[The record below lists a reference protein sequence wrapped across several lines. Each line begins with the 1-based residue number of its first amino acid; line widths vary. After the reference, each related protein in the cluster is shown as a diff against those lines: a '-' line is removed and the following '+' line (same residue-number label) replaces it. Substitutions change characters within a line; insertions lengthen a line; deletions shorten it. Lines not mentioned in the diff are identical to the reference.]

1 MVCCMSSLNPPGAP
15 GRPRE
20 ALYHSPYTLAWCGQV
35 DQAQLE
41 TVLPAAGGAVLV
53 LAGRHRG
60 ADAEMLAVEPQAFQ
74 VRVRLR
80 GGPDAGAELR
90 LDYEDVC
97 KLAAQ

>member
-1 MVCCMSSLNPPGAP
+1 M
-15 GRPRE
+15 
-20 ALYHSPYTLAWCGQV
+20 GQV

-41 TVLPAAGGAVLV
+41 TVLPAAGGAVRV

-74 VRVRLR
+74 ARVRLR

-90 LDYEDVC
+90 LDYEDVS